1 MSLIRNAITKLVLPA
16 FEKDLSSALQREINV
31 MAKLCEPAKL
41 ITAAFRRRSSAA
53 GQQILPKSPR
63 RLITDEPHLPGRLG
77 LGLVV
82 NRVPTYCPSSSRWA
96 TTKF

>member
-1 MSLIRNAITKLVLPA
+1 MSLIRNTITKLVLPA

-41 ITAAFRRRSSAA
+41 ITAAFRRRCSSA
-53 GQQILPKSPR
+53 GEQIVKTPR

-82 NRVPTYCPSSSRWA
+82 NRAPTYCPSSRFA
-96 TTKF
+96 VAKF